1 VIEDVM
7 HDTSRVNVLALCV
20 ALGLARS
27 TFYRRRKS
35 VQGAAAKSRAPSPRA
50 LTPEE
55 RQEALEV
62 LHSDR
67 FVDRSPAEVVYTLLE
82 EDQRYICSPRTMYR
96 LLAANR
102 EIRER
107 RNQLRHPAYTKPE
120 LMATRP
126 NQVWSWDITKLKGE
140 QKWVYYYLFVILDIY
155 SRYVVA
161 WMVAEHENA
170 ELAMRIIN
178 EAYDKQGVQ
187 PDTLVLHSDRG
198 SPMKAKTT
206 AQLLGELGV
215 DASFSRPRVS
225 NDNPYSESHFKT
237 CKYHPGF
244 PNRFGSIE
252 DALSNCWLLF
262 PWYNNEHRHSGLAYL
277 TPYQVH
283 YGLAEEALDRQ
294 HRAKLAAYH
303 AHPERFVAGPPK
315 RGMLPEAVWI
325 NPPAKSSTSS
335 GVGQPV
341 TPDETQAQPTAAMN
355 HVGDLSGKEGLQ
367 ILLH

>member
-1 VIEDVM
+1 MIAGVM
-7 HDTSRVNVLALCV
+7 HDASGVSVLALCV

-27 TFYRRRKS
+27 TFYRRKKPAQ
-35 VQGAAAKSRAPSPRA
+35 VAVAKSRPSPSRA

-55 RQEALEV
+55 RQEALDV

-67 FVDRSPAEVVYTLLE
+67 FVDRSPTEVVYTLLE
-82 EDQRYICSPRTMYR
+82 EDQYICSPRTMYR
-96 LLAANR
+96 ILAANR

-107 RNQLRHPAYTKPE
+107 RNQLRHPAYVKPE

-126 NQVWSWDITKLKGE
+126 NQVWSWDISKLKSV

-170 ELAMRIIN
+170 KLAKRLIS

-215 DASFSRPRVS
+215 DPSFSRPRVS
-225 NDNPYSESHFKT
+225 NDNPFSESHFKT

-252 DALSNCWLLF
+252 DAISNCRLLF
-262 PWYNNEHRHSGLAYL
+262 PWYNNEHRHSHLAYL
-277 TPYQVH
+277 TPHQVH
-283 YGLAEEALDRQ
+283 YGLAEEALERQ
-294 HRAKLAAYH
+294 HRVKLAAYH
-303 AHPERFVAGPPK
+303 THPERFVAGPPK

-325 NPPAKSSTSS
+325 NPPSSPSADS
-335 GVGQPV
+335 GVGDPV
-341 TPDETQAQPTAAMN
+341 TPGEIQAQPATVMN
-355 HVGDLSGKEGLQ
+355 RVGDLSGKERPQ

>member
-1 VIEDVM
+1 MIAGVM
-7 HDTSRVNVLALCV
+7 HDASGVSVLALCV

-27 TFYRRRKS
+27 TFYRRKKPAQ
-35 VQGAAAKSRAPSPRA
+35 VVLAKSRPSPSRA
-50 LTPEE
+50 LKPEE
-55 RQEALEV
+55 RQEALDV

-67 FVDRSPAEVVYTLLE
+67 FVDRSPTEVFYTLLE
-82 EDQRYICSPRTMYR
+82 EDQYICSPRTMYR
-96 LLAANR
+96 ILAANR

-107 RNQLRHPAYTKPE
+107 RNQLRHPAYVKPE

-126 NQVWSWDITKLKGE
+126 NQVWSWDITKLKSVH
-140 QKWVYYYLFVILDIY
+140 KWVYYYLFVILDIY

-170 ELAMRIIN
+170 KLAKRLIS

-215 DASFSRPRVS
+215 DPSFSRPRVS

-252 DALSNCWLLF
+252 DALSNCRLLF
-262 PWYNNEHRHSGLAYL
+262 PWYNNEHRHSHLAYL
-277 TPYQVH
+277 TPHQVH

-294 HRAKLAAYH
+294 HRVKLAAYH
-303 AHPERFVAGPPK
+303 AHPERFVAGQPK

-325 NPPAKSSTSS
+325 NPPASPSSNS
-335 GVGQPV
+335 GVGVPV
-341 TPDETQAQPTAAMN
+341 TPGEIQAQPATVMN
-355 HVGDLSGKEGLQ
+355 RVGDLSGKERPQ